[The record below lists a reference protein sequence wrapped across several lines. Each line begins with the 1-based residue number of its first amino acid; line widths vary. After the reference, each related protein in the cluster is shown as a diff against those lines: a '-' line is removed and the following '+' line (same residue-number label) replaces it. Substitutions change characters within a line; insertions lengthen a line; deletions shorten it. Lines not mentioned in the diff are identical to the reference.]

1 MSNTT
6 PHYLFLTTST
16 RESGHLGNTEWLA
29 HRLHRIEGKGFILHW
44 HSLRE
49 QFAQEYT
56 GKDADKDFK
65 KKFLPALQKVLAVYP
80 QAKVQQV
87 RGGILLNGS
96 PPPIPYKGGPTK

>member
-1 MSNTT
+1 MALKGSALALDG
-6 PHYLFLTTST
+6 YA
-16 RESGHLGNTEWLA
+16 WLA
-29 HRLHRIEGKGFILHW
+29 HRLHRSEGKGIILHW

-65 KKFLPALQKVLAVYP
+65 KKFLPALRKVLATYP

-87 RGGILLNGS
+87 RGGVLLNGS
-96 PPPIPYKGGPTK
+96 PPPIPLKGGPTK